1 MSYAQAKRI
10 ADALEAL
17 VEEMRLFRKM
27 ITDHLPSGPATT
39 KTGFNHDVDYDELSS
54 VSTFP
59 PENSSARG
67 GL

>member
-1 MSYAQAKRI
+1 MNYAQAKRI

-27 ITDHLPSGPATT
+27 LDEHLPSNPAST
-39 KTGFNHDVDYDELSS
+39 KTGFNHDIDYDELSS

-59 PENSSARG
+59 PEKSSARG
-67 GL
+67 GS